1 MLIIYQV
8 TFTSYVSVSICVM
21 YCVWYHIYFYA
32 CNCLLP
38 KNLLSSG
45 VYNWVKDYNKTE
57 FQCKYWI
64 NMTEFYSFRKHI
76 NLGDGQPFW
85 MFYIPKEAM
94 LSTNNRGKLHCQL
107 NNNLTHKMCSI
118 FALGTTAKKD
128 DCACGS
134 LGIISLFISN
144 GRILLSFPKD
154 KNA

>member
-1 MLIIYQV
+1 
-8 TFTSYVSVSICVM
+8 
-21 YCVWYHIYFYA
+21 
-32 CNCLLP
+32 
-38 KNLLSSG
+38 
-45 VYNWVKDYNKTE
+45 
-57 FQCKYWI
+57 
-64 NMTEFYSFRKHI
+64 
-76 NLGDGQPFW
+76 